1 MNRKRILSVAM
12 AVVLLITTAF
22 YYAPRTFA
30 HAVASETDAEKETP
44 ASESEITFDRCYNDV
59 AQAQIEDEGL
69 DFSTCEL
76 FVKANAETFTPTT
89 TVQEVSDTT
98 YILKFVSEEETRSA
112 YTYYYDKA
120 QSIEA
125 NEDCFTI
132 SLSPEERTL
141 SILIADHDKKVSD
154 AYIAIMDAIQGDDV
168 ENIYVEGV
176 AGQSKFIDAALA
188 CAKDAGITVTS
199 QNSDQSELE
208 NEDEELESPDLDTEG
223 TTQEQTTEAVPEETE
238 IIIGTPADA
247 SATAT
252 DLDGEPNIKG
262 KWKFQTFVENLVS
275 VYAIGERQEYD
286 LGGLKVYCEHEQ
298 NAAIGRTTAING
310 NNVYMYCGSH
320 NDASPFHMKLG
331 M

>member
-44 ASESEITFDRCYNDV
+44 ASEPEITFDRCYNDV

-125 NEDCFTI
+125 NEDCFAI

-141 SILIADHDKKVSD
+141 SILIADHDKRVSD
-154 AYIAIMDAIQGDDV
+154 V
-168 ENIYVEGV
+168 
-176 AGQSKFIDAALA
+176 
-188 CAKDAGITVTS
+188 
-199 QNSDQSELE
+199 
-208 NEDEELESPDLDTEG
+208 
-223 TTQEQTTEAVPEETE
+223 
-238 IIIGTPADA
+238 
-247 SATAT
+247 
-252 DLDGEPNIKG
+252 
-262 KWKFQTFVENLVS
+262 
-275 VYAIGERQEYD
+275 
-286 LGGLKVYCEHEQ
+286 
-298 NAAIGRTTAING
+298 
-310 NNVYMYCGSH
+310 
-320 NDASPFHMKLG
+320 
-331 M
+331 